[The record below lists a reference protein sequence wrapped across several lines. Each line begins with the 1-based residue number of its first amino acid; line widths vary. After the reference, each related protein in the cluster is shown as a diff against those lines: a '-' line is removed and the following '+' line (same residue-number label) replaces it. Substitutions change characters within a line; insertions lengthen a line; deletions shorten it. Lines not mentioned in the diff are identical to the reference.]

1 MVILDDININFYRC
15 NNKKS
20 LIKAISESSR
30 IRRSRTY
37 TVSLQKTAFSWS
49 LEFITCLV
57 CLYVHIMSR
66 DPETNVD
73 LIVGLVIVDAFLSFI
88 IIPSI
93 YLFFSYTWNNEMA
106 KKAVIAEGWCRNFR
120 CCKRSIEVIPCDNE
134 GAEERVASS
143 PSKVLPV
150 QTISENISS
159 LEK

>member
-1 MVILDDININFYRC
+1 
-15 NNKKS
+15 
-20 LIKAISESSR
+20 
-30 IRRSRTY
+30 
-37 TVSLQKTAFSWS
+37 
-49 LEFITCLV
+49 
-57 CLYVHIMSR
+57 
-66 DPETNVD
+66 
-73 LIVGLVIVDAFLSFI
+73 
-88 IIPSI
+88 
-93 YLFFSYTWNNEMA
+93 MA